1 MTQRRAPRF
10 SVIVPIYEQWHLLCA
25 LMERLAE
32 QTLAHDEFE
41 IIVVDNGSVAVRPE
55 LVSLPNAQLL
65 HSLGFGSYAAR
76 NEGARRA
83 CGEWLV
89 FTDADCLPERDWL
102 DCMARAA
109 QQGENASSLLAGA
122 VEMRASSPSPSSFE
136 IYDLLKGIPQARY
149 VKRGY
154 AATANLAVPRLVFEQ
169 LGGFDNTRLSG
180 GDADFCRRAGAAGF
194 PIRYVPQARVGHP
207 ARTSWADIVTKA
219 RRIKGGQLR
228 SGSRRRRLAWAIR
241 TMLPPVCGAWLF
253 LRRRDKPLNHRVLA
267 TIVLFLLWFVEVWEL
282 FRLLTGRKAERR

>member
-1 MTQRRAPRF
+1 MTQRRALRF
-10 SVIVPIYEQWHLLCA
+10 SVIVPIYEQWHLLGA
-25 LMERLAE
+25 LMDCLAR
-32 QTLAHDEFE
+32 QTLAHEEFE
-41 IIVVDNGSVAVRPE
+41 IIVVDNGSVEMRSE
-55 LVSLPNAQLL
+55 LVSLPNAKLL
-65 HSLGFGSYAAR
+65 HCLASGSYAAR
-76 NEGARRA
+76 NEGARQA

-102 DCMARAA
+102 DCMAHAA
-109 QQGENASSLLAGA
+109 MEGENGSGLLAGA
-122 VEMRASSPSPSSFE
+122 VEMRASSPAPGIFE

-154 AATANLAVPRLVFEQ
+154 AATANLAVPRLIFEQ
-169 LGGFDNTRLSG
+169 LRGFDDTRLSG

-207 ARTSWADIVTKA
+207 ARTSWAEIVTKA

-228 SGSRRRRLAWAIR
+228 SGSRQRRLAWAIR
-241 TMLPPVCGAWLF
+241 TMLPPVRGAWLF
-253 LRRRDKPLNHRVLA
+253 LRRRDKPLAHRVFA

-282 FRLLTGRKAERR
+282 LRLLTGRKAERR